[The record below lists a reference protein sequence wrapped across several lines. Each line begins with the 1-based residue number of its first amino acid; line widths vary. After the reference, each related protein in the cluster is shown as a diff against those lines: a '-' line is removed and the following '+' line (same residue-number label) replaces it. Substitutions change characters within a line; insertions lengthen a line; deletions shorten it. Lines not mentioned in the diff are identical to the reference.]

1 MQVGE
6 IYKHYKGNIYKII
19 AFAKHSETCDDMIV
33 YQNVEHKDIWVRPKN
48 MWNEIVDKIGT
59 KRFTLIDK

>member
-19 AFAKHSETCDDMIV
+19 AFAKHSETCEDMIV
-33 YQNVEHKDIWVRPKN
+33 YQNVAHKDIWVRPKD
-48 MWNEIVDKIGT
+48 MWNETVDEIGT
-59 KRFTLIDK
+59 KRFTLMDK